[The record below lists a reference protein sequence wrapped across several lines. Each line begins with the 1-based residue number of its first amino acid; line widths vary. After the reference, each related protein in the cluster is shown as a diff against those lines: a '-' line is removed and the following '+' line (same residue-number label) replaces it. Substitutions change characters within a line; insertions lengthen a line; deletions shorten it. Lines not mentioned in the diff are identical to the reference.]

1 MNDFRNFINMEGVF
15 MRFIKG
21 IIIGSAITAAAYMM
35 YEEGMLNRKRMTK
48 QARKLAQKMGINC

>member
-1 MNDFRNFINMEGVF
+1 

-35 YEEGMLNRKRMTK
+35 YEEGMLNRKSMTK
-48 QARKLAQKMGINC
+48 QARKMAHKMGINC

>member
-48 QARKLAQKMGINC
+48 QARKLAHKMGINC

>member
-48 QARKLAQKMGINC
+48 QARKMAHKMGINC

>member
-1 MNDFRNFINMEGVF
+1 

-48 QARKLAQKMGINC
+48 QARKMAHKMGINC

>member
-1 MNDFRNFINMEGVF
+1 LNDFRNFINMEGVF

-48 QARKLAQKMGINC
+48 QARKLAHKMGINC